1 MLLTRKVLHLFLS
14 KKNSAAKPKNC
25 PAWKSAFRLWK
36 LFPMLFK
43 GIYSQKAKVECLFSV
58 LKKRWGDQCNSRKAY
73 IRRREMALRFIA
85 YNIRLIIMLNY
96 ARKHNLSMWVKAKK

>member
-1 MLLTRKVLHLFLS
+1 M
-14 KKNSAAKPKNC
+14 KKEDC
-25 PAWKSAFRLWK
+25 
-36 LFPMLFK
+36 
-43 GIYSQKAKVECLFSV
+43 SQSEDDVECCNKWASIH
-58 LKKRWGDQCNSRKAY
+58 KRNITSRKAY